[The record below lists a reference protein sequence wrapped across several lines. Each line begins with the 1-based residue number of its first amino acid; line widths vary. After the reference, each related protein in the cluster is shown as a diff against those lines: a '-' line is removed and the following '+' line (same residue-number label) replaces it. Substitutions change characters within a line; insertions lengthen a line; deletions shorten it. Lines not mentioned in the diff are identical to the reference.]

1 MIGRD
6 YKYNDQSSADAALGP
21 PPTRPQYPGT
31 CARGCL
37 RWPVGSALKYREK
50 NGAIPSGRAPARPR
64 PRPQERKSL
73 AAMDGPPPRGSD
85 GPLAEAHAHFRRG
98 EHHEAE
104 ALYSAYIRQCA
115 CADGGARAAPATA
128 WEALPKQ
135 QLPGHRERS
144 VEAGQLQRSRGE
156 VSTGRRRKYKQG
168 SHSQTREGQRL
179 AKRPTSRMGRVMT
192 DGLRARRRP
201 HPETQ
206 GLKGSVPKATAP
218 PRTWPPPTTTGVRSS
233 TFGWTSRKPWR
244 TTRPPSGRCR
254 ASRSPTTT
262 GA

>member
-156 VSTGRRRKYKQG
+156 PLLPPGPGHRLQQQG
-168 SHSQTREGQRL
+168 SDQ
-179 AKRPTSRMGRVMT
+179 V
-192 DGLRARRRP
+192 
-201 HPETQ
+201 
-206 GLKGSVPKATAP
+206 
-218 PRTWPPPTTTGVRSS
+218 
-233 TFGWTSRKPWR
+233 
-244 TTRPPSGRCR
+244 PSGGLLG
-254 ASRSPTTT
+254 SRGGLHGRHR
-262 GA
+262 GAAALRGPLLQPGLDIL

>member
-115 CADGGARAAPATA
+115 CADGGARAAPHCSPQDLATA
-128 WEALPKQ
+128 YNNRGQIKYLRVDFSEAVEDYTAAIGALPRFEVPYYNRGLIFYRLGQFDEALEDFKRVLDLNPDFQDAALSLKQ
-135 QLPGHRERS
+135 TILDK
-144 VEAGQLQRSRGE
+144 EA
-156 VSTGRRRKYKQG
+156 KQ
-168 SHSQTREGQRL
+168 
-179 AKRPTSRMGRVMT
+179 K
-192 DGLRARRRP
+192 
-201 HPETQ
+201 
-206 GLKGSVPKATAP
+206 
-218 PRTWPPPTTTGVRSS
+218 SS
-233 TFGWTSRKPWR
+233 Y
-244 TTRPPSGRCR
+244 
-254 ASRSPTTT
+254 
-262 GA
+262 